1 MRQCRRSRPW
11 STEGSATTVR
21 TRHVPS
27 KLWLLRPS
35 SPARSNDMSSSPG
48 GAASPSRGS
57 HLWNSLGNAPVVGL
71 MAILAFVLS
80 LGQAGV
86 QVWQWW
92 QSYHA
97 KYAMDIKSPDDVNLF
112 CAGS

>member
-1 MRQCRRSRPW
+1 M
-11 STEGSATTVR
+11 
-21 TRHVPS
+21 
-27 KLWLLRPS
+27 S
-35 SPARSNDMSSSPG
+35 SPPG
-48 GAASPSRGS
+48 GTASPSRGS

-112 CAGS
+112 CAGSEGVDTPEGK